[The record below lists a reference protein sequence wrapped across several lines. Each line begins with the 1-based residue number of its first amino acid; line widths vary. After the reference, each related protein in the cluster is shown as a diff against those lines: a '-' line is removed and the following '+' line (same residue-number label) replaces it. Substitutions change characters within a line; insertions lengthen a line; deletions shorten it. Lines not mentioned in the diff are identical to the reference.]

1 MAASDFGTAIYTNC
15 APGDGLEPT
24 GGMQFQSRSAGVDRE
39 VLGIIR
45 RHLIYEPP
53 ARLIQERQPVEAFP
67 PSFAHVHD
75 GVYATAAGVYIGRE
89 AAGSRQGNHLTQAI
103 VASDARAYRS
113 VRPAQMF
120 RAPFWRTEPEATKE
134 SQRLGPSWQPGPLDA
149 GRASQFV
156 REEPEGTALLTAI
169 LTALQG
175 HRTSNG
181 DHTARRV
188 LFISEQPEP
197 VLLWLTAATLLIP
210 QQEALRIG
218 FKVFTSDPAKTSLP
232 VVAVHPG
239 WTRSATVE
247 DDRGYAVFDLT
258 NGRWTAAPESPEAR
272 HWARLF
278 GEADPAD
285 VTEAVEL
292 AEASG
297 ISGSAARDLATAA
310 VLRRPPPEAT
320 VREITR
326 WLRSGP
332 PALRE
337 AYGATLVATLVHVQD
352 LRLLREIESI
362 TQEQFPG
369 RRDQVRLALL
379 GQELKS
385 AVDNPGGFQPS
396 GLRRPVSTAIEPEA
410 VGLVTEALRQAR
422 MSAFDAVLRVAG
434 RLGVS
439 VPLGA
444 VHEATT
450 AFVAFWADN
459 PEAAFDPL
467 QWPSSP
473 PVYDMLR
480 EELAVRV
487 SDRPDVGDQ
496 WCDSL
501 WRWTPDQPDITLTLD
516 RALLSAA
523 MAKGEEWRRLRIV
536 RNVLGRR
543 PDPAEDVPYRELAAV
558 LWARTK
564 PTVEELGELGRLV
577 PVGTVLDSSVF
588 AEVLSAARSD
598 PTELRALVA
607 CGKLKERDLLELD
620 TETARL
626 LPYHRWLE
634 DYESRLGSGSVAPD
648 GDAHLREIPEKLLRA
663 HAVYLARGLL
673 SIDDPIRWQRLLE
686 TLPRDVVVTYLQMV
700 HGDWQRPLWPERVA
714 VIVAACRRL
723 GARPLASE
731 LPPDADQRDLVCRDL
746 QNAVIRWRGDAS
758 KADVRR
764 VEGYLASCGIDQMVW
779 NDYLAGARRSR
790 PWRSR
795 KEPDR

>member
-1 MAASDFGTAIYTNC
+1 
-15 APGDGLEPT
+15 
-24 GGMQFQSRSAGVDRE
+24 MQFQSRSAGVDRE

-120 RAPFWRTEPEATKE
+120 RAPFWRTKPESTKE

-175 HRTSNG
+175 HRASNG

-258 NGRWTAAPESPEAR
+258 NGRWTAAPESLEAR

-278 GEADPAD
+278 SEADPAD

-310 VLRRPPPEAT
+310 VLRRPPPEGT

-326 WLRSGP
+326 WLQSGP

-337 AYGATLVATLVHVQD
+337 AYGATLVATLEHVQD

-385 AVDNPGGFQPS
+385 ALNNPGGFQPS

-459 PEAAFDPL
+459 PKAAFDPS

-480 EELAVRV
+480 EELAARV
-487 SDRPDVGDQ
+487 NDRPDVADQ

-543 PDPAEDVPYRELAAV
+543 PDLAEDIPYRELAAL

-564 PTVEELGELGRLV
+564 PTVEELGELSRLV

-598 PTELRALVA
+598 PTELRALVT
-607 CGKLKERDLLELD
+607 CGKLQDRDLLELD
-620 TETARL
+620 IETARL

-634 DYESRLGSGSVAPD
+634 DYESRLGSGSAVPD
-648 GDAHLREIPEKLLRA
+648 GDVYLPEIPEKLLRA
-663 HAVYLARGLL
+663 HAGYLARSLL
-673 SIDDPIRWQRLLE
+673 SINDPIRWQRLLDK
-686 TLPRDVVVTYLQMV
+686 LPQDVVVTYLQMV
-700 HGDWQRPLWPERVA
+700 HGDWQRPLWPERVT
-714 VIVAACRRL
+714 VIVAACWRL
-723 GARPLASE
+723 GARPLASK
-731 LPPDADQRDLVCRDL
+731 LPPDADQQELVCRDL
-746 QNAVIRWRGDAS
+746 QNAVIRWRGKAS
-758 KADVRR
+758 KADLRR
-764 VEGYLASCGIDQMVW
+764 VEGYLASCGVDQVVW

-790 PWRSR
+790 LWRSR

>member
-15 APGDGLEPT
+15 APGDGLEPI

-39 VLGIIR
+39 ILRIIR

-53 ARLIQERQPVEAFP
+53 ARLLQEHQPVDAFP

-75 GVYATAAGVYIGRE
+75 GVFATAAGVYIGRE

-120 RAPFWRTEPEATKE
+120 RAPFWRTEPEAAKE

-156 REEPEGTALLTAI
+156 RGEPEGTALLTAI
-169 LTALQG
+169 LTALLA
-175 HRTSNG
+175 HLTSTG
-181 DHTARRV
+181 DHPARRV

-258 NGRWTAAPESPEAR
+258 KGRWTAAPESPEAQ

-292 AEASG
+292 AAASG

-310 VLRRPPPEAT
+310 VLRRPPPEDS

-337 AYGATLVATLVHVQD
+337 AYGATLVATLMHVQD

-362 TQEQFPG
+362 THEQFPG

-379 GQELKS
+379 RQELRS
-385 AVDNPGGFQPS
+385 ALDNPGGFQPS
-396 GLRRPVSTAIEPEA
+396 APRRPVSAAIEPEA
-410 VGLVTEALRQAR
+410 VRLVTEALRQAR

-439 VPLGA
+439 VPLGG
-444 VHEATT
+444 VHEPTT
-450 AFVAFWADN
+450 AFVTFWADN
-459 PEAAFDPL
+459 PVAAFDPS

-480 EELAVRV
+480 DELAVRV
-487 SDRPDVGDQ
+487 SDRPDAADQ

-501 WRWTPDQPDITLTLD
+501 WRWTPDKSDITSTLD

-523 MAKGEEWRRLRIV
+523 MATSEEWRRLRIV
-536 RNVLGRR
+536 RNVLGQR
-543 PDPAEDVPYRELAAV
+543 PDPAEDLPYRELAAL

-564 PTVEELGELGRLV
+564 PTVNELDELCRLV
-577 PVGTVLDSSVF
+577 PAGTVLDSSLF
-588 AEVLSAARSD
+588 AGILSAARRD
-598 PTELRALVA
+598 PTDLPALVA
-607 CGKLKERDLLELD
+607 CGKLKERGLIELD
-620 TETARL
+620 AETARL
-626 LPYHRWLE
+626 LPCHRGLE
-634 DYESRLGSGSVAPD
+634 DYESRLGLGSVAPEA
-648 GDAHLREIPEKLLRA
+648 DAALREIPEKLLRA
-663 HAVYLARGLL
+663 HAEYLARGLL
-673 SIDDPIRWQRLLE
+673 RINDPIRLWRLLE
-686 TLPRDVVVTYLQMV
+686 TLPAKVVVTYLQMV
-700 HGDWQRPLWPERVA
+700 HGDWLRPLRPERVA
-714 VIVAACRRL
+714 VIVAACRRV
-723 GARPLASE
+723 GARPPATA
-731 LPPDADQRDLVCRDL
+731 LPPDADLRDQVCREL
-746 QNAVIRWRGDAS
+746 QTAVIRWCGDAS

-764 VEGYLASCGIDQMVW
+764 AGGYLASFGVDQTVW
-779 NDYLAGARRSR
+779 SDYLAGARRSR
-790 PWRSR
+790 LWRSR